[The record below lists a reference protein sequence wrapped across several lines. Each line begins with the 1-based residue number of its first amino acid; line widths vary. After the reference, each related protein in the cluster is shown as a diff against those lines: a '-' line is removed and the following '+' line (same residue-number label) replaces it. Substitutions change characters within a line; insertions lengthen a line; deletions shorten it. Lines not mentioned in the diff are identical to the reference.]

1 MPRRTETIIFPDPAP
16 GDVPR
21 SDLPSATFPQ
31 MGMTD
36 LFEADKADL
45 TRISRNGE
53 LYVTDAVHKAVIDV
67 NEEGTVASAATG
79 E

>member
-1 MPRRTETIIFPDPAP
+1 MTCV
-16 GDVPR
+16 VPR
-21 SDLPSATFPQ
+21 SDLPVPCPQ

-67 NEEGTVASAATG
+67 NEEGTVASAVTG
-79 E
+79 EWVAGTIYT